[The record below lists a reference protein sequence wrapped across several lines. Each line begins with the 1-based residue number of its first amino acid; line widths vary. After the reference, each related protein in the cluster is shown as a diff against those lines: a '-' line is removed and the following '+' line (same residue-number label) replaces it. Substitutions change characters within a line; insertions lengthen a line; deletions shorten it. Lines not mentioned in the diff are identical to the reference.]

1 MTLTARDKKLAFV
14 IVPIVLIVAYWFLLL
29 APKREAASAAATNLA
44 KQEQRRDAAKAL
56 VEQTSAAKTD
66 FAADYAEI
74 VRLGKAIPA
83 HVDMPSLI
91 VQLDAAASGAG
102 IRFTKISAGER
113 QSLAAPVDPSGAPP
127 ASAGSTPPAAAGGTP
142 AESTPGTSAE
152 AANDAAAAQSGV
164 SPADASTSTAT
175 REGGLPVGGGSTPAA
190 GAEGA
195 TVATG
200 PAGLE
205 TVPLELEFTG
215 HFFRLADFFHDIK
228 RFVDVAERS
237 VLVNGRLVTVESVD
251 IVSDPELFP
260 KVRANVTAT
269 VYLAPKAEGATA
281 GATPQGP
288 AATTP
293 AATGGETAPSD
304 GAATSP
310 APTAAATP

>member
-142 AESTPGTSAE
+142 AESTPGASAE
-152 AANDAAAAQSGV
+152 AANEAAAAQSGV
-164 SPADASTSTAT
+164 DASTSTAA
-175 REGGLPVGGGSTPAA
+175 RDGGLPVGGGSTPAA

-304 GAATSP
+304 GAPTSP